1 MKEKIKILFY
11 GDAVTPTG
19 FSRVLHSIAENL
31 PQEDYDISWVGVN
44 FFGDPHSYPYR
55 IYPTGFNGDVYGIS
69 KLPEIIDREK
79 PDIIFI
85 LNDAWVQDGILK
97 AIKEV
102 YEKRKYTLPKIVT
115 YTPVDAADH
124 DSDWYKEFDVVTQA
138 ITYTP
143 FGRDVISKAVGGLNP
158 IVIPH
163 GIDTKYF
170 YAIDKPK
177 KEIKKE
183 LYPNRP
189 ELYEDSF
196 IILSANR
203 NQPRKRLDITMKAF
217 ALFADN
223 KPNNVKLYMHC
234 GIRDSHIDIIRLAKR
249 YGIDNKLIIS
259 GNVMGVQ
266 RVPIEKL
273 NLIYNATDVGVNTS
287 VGEGWS
293 LTQIEH
299 AVTGAPQIVPN
310 HSALGN
316 IYADCGLLVEPRT
329 DVVLDRIMT
338 TGKIVFPED
347 VATRFEELYQNKDLY
362 NELSVKSITKFTSEE
377 YSWKNVA
384 MQFDKVFKEVL

>member
-1 MKEKIKILFY
+1 MENKIKVLFH

-44 FFGDPHSYPYR
+44 YYGDPHTYPYR
-55 IYPTGFNGDVYGIS
+55 IYPTGLNGDIYGIA
-69 KLPEIIDREK
+69 KLPEIIDKEL

-97 AIKEV
+97 AIKEI
-102 YEKRKYTLPKIVT
+102 YDKRKFTLPKIIT

-124 DSDWYKEFDVVTQA
+124 DSDWYKEFDVVTKS

-143 FGRDVISKAVGGLNP
+143 FGRDVISKAVRGLDP
-158 IVIPH
+158 IIIPH

-170 YAIDKPK
+170 YPINKSK
-177 KEIKKE
+177 RVIKQE
-183 LYPNRP
+183 LYPNKP
-189 ELYEDSF
+189 ELYDDSF
-196 IILSANR
+196 IVLSANR
-203 NQPRKRLDITMKAF
+203 NQPRKRLDIAMKAF
-217 ALFADN
+217 ALFAEN
-223 KPNNVKLYMHC
+223 KPANVKLYMHC

-249 YGIDNKLIIS
+249 YNIDNRLIIS
-259 GNVMGVQ
+259 GNVLGVQ
-266 RVPIEKL
+266 RVSIEKL
-273 NLIYNATDVGVNTS
+273 NLIYNATDIGVNTS

-299 AVTGAPQIVPN
+299 AVTGAPQVVPN
-310 HSALGN
+310 HSALSN

-329 DVVLDRIMT
+329 EIVLDRIMT

-347 VATRFEELYQNKDLY
+347 VAVRFEELYQNKDLY
-362 NELSVKSITKFTSEE
+362 KKLSEKSIAKFTSEE
-377 YSWKNVA
+377 FSWKSVA
-384 MQFDKVFKEVL
+384 MQFDKVFKEAL